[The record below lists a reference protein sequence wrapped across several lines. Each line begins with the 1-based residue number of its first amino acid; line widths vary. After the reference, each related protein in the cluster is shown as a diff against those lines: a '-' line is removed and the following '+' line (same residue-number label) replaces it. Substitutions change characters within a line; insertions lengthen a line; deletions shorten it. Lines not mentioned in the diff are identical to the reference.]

1 MTESA
6 SQTTEVKKAGI
17 GQFFERSPIV
27 MLGLGFAAGMPNLL
41 AGTSWAIGTW
51 MREAGVTLAVIG
63 LMGLVTLSY
72 ALKFLWAPLID
83 RIALPILDTMLGR
96 RRSWMLV
103 TQIIVLVLLFVISR
117 IDPATDFKAFAT
129 VAVLIAFAGSNQ
141 DIAIDAWRIEAS
153 KDEAHLGVMTTM
165 YQFGYRIAFIVAGA
179 APLYIAEIYNGDVYK
194 QHGWGVAYAVMAS
207 LMVLPIIAT
216 LCAPRELVQSAPRW
230 KAPDDIPSRPVFEI
244 GEWAVRLLIL
254 VIGGC
259 FLATGLSGRGE
270 PTHWMLSGI
279 YGTIEEMK
287 KMLEA
292 KPWGVWQQVFYA
304 FLGLGIVFAS
314 AVPIPNFKTKP
325 GAYFDDALLAP
336 MRDYFKRFEG
346 VAQLILVFI
355 CVYRVVE
362 FLLNIAGAMYI
373 DVGFSKADIAT
384 ATKVFGV
391 VMLTVGTALAGWAIA
406 KFGLFKCLVF
416 GAFFQPLS
424 HIPFLLIC
432 AHGHYVIPVEF
443 PWIDFANGAIKTVSL
458 NLPPDLWLAVG
469 SDNIASSFAGTCL
482 IVYMSKLTK
491 VGFTA
496 TQYALFSS
504 LYALPGKLIAAMSGR
519 IVESAAKASQD
530 GTLQFLAPYFS
541 NFTPGSFATAQEKM
555 GVTPEALAAGYAVFY
570 TYTIAIGVFGVLMAF
585 VIAQGKARELVA
597 QHV

>member
-1 MTESA
+1 MSEH
-6 SQTTEVKKAGI
+6 TTTSKEKVGI
-17 GQFFERSPIV
+17 GAFLERPSIV

-51 MREAGVTLAVIG
+51 MREAGVTLAIIG

-83 RIALPILDTMLGR
+83 RIALPVLDAKLGR

-103 TQIIVLVLLFVISR
+103 TQILVMILLFMLAQ
-117 IDPATDFKAFAT
+117 IDPATNLKSFAT
-129 VAVLIAFAGSNQ
+129 IAVLIAFCGSNQ

-153 KDEAHLGVMTTM
+153 KDEAHLGIMTTM

-179 APLYIAEIYNGDVYK
+179 APLYIAEVYNGDVYK
-194 QHGWGVAYAVMAS
+194 QHGWSMAYSVMAG
-207 LMVLPIIAT
+207 LMIVPIIAT
-216 LCAPRELVQSAPRW
+216 LFAPRELVPSAPRW
-230 KAPDDIPSRPVFEI
+230 KAPEDVPSRPWFEA
-244 GEWAVRLLIL
+244 GEWLIRLGVL

-270 PTHWMLSGI
+270 PIHWMVSGI
-279 YGTIEEMK
+279 YGTIDEMK
-287 KMLEA
+287 KILEA

-304 FLGLGIVFAS
+304 FLGLAIVFIS
-314 AVPIPNFKTKP
+314 AVPIPKIKTKP

-336 MRDYFKRFEG
+336 MRDFFKRFEG
-346 VAQLILVFI
+346 VAHTILIFI

-384 ATKVFGV
+384 ATKIFGV
-391 VMLTVGTALAGWAIA
+391 IMLTVGTALAGWAIA

-432 AHGHYVIPVEF
+432 ANGHYVIPVDF
-443 PWIDFANGAIKTVSL
+443 PWYDFAAGAMTTIKF

-482 IVYMSKLTK
+482 IVYMSRLTK

-504 LYALPGKLIAAMSGR
+504 LYALPGKLLAAMSGR
-519 IVESAAKASQD
+519 IVEGAAKASHE
-530 GTLQFLAPYFS
+530 GFIQFLVPYFS
-541 NFTPGSFATAQEKM
+541 NFQAGSFATAQEKM
-555 GVTPEALAAGYAVFY
+555 GVAPEALATGYAVFY
-570 TYTIAIGVFGVLMAF
+570 TYTIAIGIFGVIMAF
-585 VIAQGKARELVA
+585 IVAQGKPRELVDK
-597 QHV
+597 HV